1 MVGTRGKVREP
12 DVSTPAIPVTC
23 TTLKNGDLS
32 LVLHVPSNVASRTF
46 LGIHPL
52 LNRGVTIDI
61 YEIEED

>member
-1 MVGTRGKVREP
+1 
-12 DVSTPAIPVTC
+12 VSTPAIPVTC

-61 YEIEED
+61 YEMEED